1 MTNGDLRRRL
11 TNAPLKKNVHHVM
24 RQGVMT
30 DHQGAMMTSEDL
42 DAAMTTFEDQGVM
55 MIFED
60 LGVEM
65 TKSGDQGVMTIFEDL
80 GVAMMT
86 SDVVKMTVALVAQLT
101 MKIVVLSVTIVVD
114 HQGEMMIVIGVAD
127 RQVVV
132 LQVIYSNNKLMC
144 STKGRVICN

>member
-1 MTNGDLRRRL
+1 MDPGEIARSKRLTNGDLRRRL
-11 TNAPLKKNVHHVM
+11 TNAPLTKNVHHVM

-30 DHQGAMMTSEDL
+30 DHRDAMMTSEDF

-55 MIFED
+55 
-60 LGVEM
+60 
-65 TKSGDQGVMTIFEDL
+65 TILEDL

-86 SDVVKMTVALVAQLT
+86 SDVVKKTVALVAQLT
-101 MKIVVLSVTIVVD
+101 MKIGVLSVTIVVD

-132 LQVIYSNNKLMC
+132 LQVINLNNKLTC
-144 STKGRVICN
+144 STK